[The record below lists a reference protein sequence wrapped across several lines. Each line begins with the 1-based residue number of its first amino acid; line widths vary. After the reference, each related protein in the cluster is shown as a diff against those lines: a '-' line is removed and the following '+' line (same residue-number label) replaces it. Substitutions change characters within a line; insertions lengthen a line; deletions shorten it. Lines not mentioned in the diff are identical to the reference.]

1 VETIRRKAEAR
12 GRFGV
17 GKTTFD
23 EKIAPRLTKVRMGP
37 RMIGFTESS
46 IERVI
51 GELIEESA
59 DVAPAPMPVPK
70 RKPS

>member
-1 VETIRRKAEAR
+1 METIRRKAEAR

-17 GKTTFD
+17 GKTKFD
-23 EKIAPRLTKVRMGP
+23 EMIAPRLTKVMLGP
-37 RMIGFTESS
+37 RAVGFTETS

-59 DVAPAPMPVPK
+59 AIVPAPMPK